1 MNEQSVSAKGRLND
15 VSTFA
20 KIIYALPGLS
30 YRAVETFDNTFQIK
44 FFVDDVR
51 IEPMRFGMIH
61 ASVRAIETILFPF
74 WGYLMD
80 TYTVKKGFFKGR
92 RRMYYLIWAP
102 IKAIAL
108 ILLYMPPRHVS
119 MTSIVS
125 TYVVCALLHGLF
137 PLGIPWMALGA
148 EVSQDNATR
157 SSVFAWRAVFSAA
170 GRILGAAA
178 PAILVARYHGD
189 HFSAF
194 GQFAL
199 YCGIATII
207 SFWILGMFTDYTPK
221 EADRFK
227 GIEKQPWKLWE
238 QPTYENRPD
247 LPFVPGLR
255 NCISNIPFMVLLIG
269 HSVSALAG
277 MFSEGL
283 LPFYVQNVLQP
294 QQYEMWISIILI
306 VGLSSAMLATP
317 FWMWVSC
324 ESSRACSR
332 AEILRRGH
340 RKIDVNDYF
349 FLPQEWHS
357 NPSFRK
363 SAMSN
368 ASNAGPLANVDK
380 RFTWLAGWVL
390 ALPASIVMYCFV
402 GKGDEILFA
411 LCHAWIGL
419 TAGGVH
425 YLHRPIRAD
434 CIDYDELHIGLRRE
448 AQFVCYMEMI
458 PRWLHI
464 PSSAVSMSILA
475 SFGYRAGGARG
486 TVQGDGV
493 IFALKVMVIL
503 VPACCSIISWC
514 IISAFYPITDAM
526 HSKIVA
532 GLQCH
537 SEGKSAIDPITD
549 MTIPA
554 PSTLEAFRGPNC
566 LFDTFSTKTLLSIL
580 KKRMEK
586 KTERNNIENTE
597 NRGND
602 DVDDDGES
610 KSLLSGQN
618 TSLQSSSSELY
629 TYDDRYPSS
638 KNCCDCANNLDLREY
653 WYSIFWISVCF
664 FAACSYAYGISRR
677 RRKDAV
683 AIIGLLIVSVS
694 AVMITYHTLR
704 VKPAKML
711 EHDKK
716 VTIEQIQTYL
726 TVSKIYTILDLCV
739 YITSNTNDCLI
750 SNYEFSSY
758 LGRNEVVYGLKV
770 EQGGDK
776 ISIK

>member
-1 MNEQSVSAKGRLND
+1 
-15 VSTFA
+15 
-20 KIIYALPGLS
+20 
-30 YRAVETFDNTFQIK
+30 
-44 FFVDDVR
+44 
-51 IEPMRFGMIH
+51 MIH
-61 ASVRAIETILFPF
+61 YIRCT
-74 WGYLMD
+74 
-80 TYTVKKGFFKGR
+80 
-92 RRMYYLIWAP
+92 
-102 IKAIAL
+102 
-108 ILLYMPPRHVS
+108 
-119 MTSIVS
+119 
-125 TYVVCALLHGLF
+125 
-137 PLGIPWMALGA
+137 
-148 EVSQDNATR
+148 
-157 SSVFAWRAVFSAA
+157 
-170 GRILGAAA
+170 
-178 PAILVARYHGD
+178 
-189 HFSAF
+189 
-194 GQFAL
+194 
-199 YCGIATII
+199 
-207 SFWILGMFTDYTPK
+207 

-247 LPFVPGLR
+247 LSFVPGLR

-514 IISAFYPITDAM
+514 IISAFYPITDSM

-537 SEGKSAIDPITD
+537 SEGRPAIDPITD

-554 PSTLEAFRGPNC
+554 PSTPEAFRGPNC
-566 LFDTFSTKTLLSIL
+566 LFDTFSTPTLLSVLEKRL
-580 KKRMEK
+580 KNDGNGKQRQ
-586 KTERNNIENTE
+586 KTAESRPLTAEN
-597 NRGND
+597 
-602 DVDDDGES
+602 S
-610 KSLLSGQN
+610 
-618 TSLQSSSSELY
+618 
-629 TYDDRYPSS
+629 
-638 KNCCDCANNLDLREY
+638 
-653 WYSIFWISVCF
+653 
-664 FAACSYAYGISRR
+664 
-677 RRKDAV
+677 
-683 AIIGLLIVSVS
+683 
-694 AVMITYHTLR
+694 
-704 VKPAKML
+704 
-711 EHDKK
+711 
-716 VTIEQIQTYL
+716 
-726 TVSKIYTILDLCV
+726 
-739 YITSNTNDCLI
+739 
-750 SNYEFSSY
+750 
-758 LGRNEVVYGLKV
+758 
-770 EQGGDK
+770 
-776 ISIK
+776 

>member
-1 MNEQSVSAKGRLND
+1 MNPHHEEKTKRRANKRADSVRKGRLND
-15 VSTFA
+15 VSVFA
-20 KIIYALPGLS
+20 KLIYALPGLS
-30 YRAVETFDNTFQIK
+30 YRAVETFDNTFQTK

-51 IEPMRFGMIH
+51 IEPMRFGMMH

-80 TYTVKKGFFKGR
+80 TYTVKTGFFKGR
-92 RRMYYLIWAP
+92 RRMYYLVWAP

-108 ILLYMPPRHVS
+108 ILLYLPPRHSS
-119 MTSIVS
+119 MNGVVS
-125 TYVVCALLHGLF
+125 TYVICALLHGLF

-178 PAILVARYHGD
+178 PAVLVAYYHGD
-189 HFSAF
+189 HFNAF
-194 GQFAL
+194 GQFAY
-199 YCGIATII
+199 YCGILTII
-207 SFWILGMFTDYTPK
+207 SFWILAFFTDYTPR
-221 EADRFK
+221 EEDRFK

-238 QPTYENRPD
+238 QPTYDNRPN

-255 NCISNIPFMVLLIG
+255 NCISNVPFMVLLIG

-277 MFSEGL
+277 LFSEGL

-294 QQYEMWISIILI
+294 KRYEMWISIILI
-306 VGLSSAMLATP
+306 VGLSSSMLATP

-332 AEILRRGH
+332 AEILRRGQ
-340 RKIDVNDYF
+340 RSLNINDYI
-349 FLPQEWHS
+349 FLPAEWNA

-363 SAMSN
+363 SAMGN

-402 GKGDEILFA
+402 GKGDQVLFA
-411 LCHAWIGL
+411 MCHAWIGL

-475 SFGYRAGGARG
+475 SFGYRAGVARG

-503 VPACCSIISWC
+503 VPACCSVISWC
-514 IISAFYPITDAM
+514 IITAFYPITDAM
-526 HSKIVA
+526 HSKIVQ

-537 SEGKSAIDPITD
+537 SEGRAAIDPITD
-549 MTIPA
+549 MSIPA
-554 PSTLEAFRGPNC
+554 PSAPEAFRGPNC
-566 LFDTFSTKTLLSIL
+566 LFDTFGTPTLLSVL
-580 KKRMEK
+580 
-586 KTERNNIENTE
+586 ERRRLNEAEGDNEDAE
-597 NRGND
+597 R
-602 DVDDDGES
+602 E
-610 KSLLSGQN
+610 SLLVGNVNKSRNSLSQGNTGVQFSGGR
-618 TSLQSSSSELY
+618 TY
-629 TYDDRYPSS
+629 TYDDRYVSG
-638 KNCCDCANNLDLREY
+638 KKCCDCINNLSVREY
-653 WYSIFWISVCF
+653 WYSVFWICICF
-664 FAACSYAYGISRR
+664 FAACSYAYGISRH
-677 RRKDAV
+677 RRKDAI
-683 AIIGLLIVSVS
+683 AIIGLLLVSVS
-694 AVMITYHTLR
+694 AIMITYHTLR
-704 VKPAKML
+704 VKPAEML
-711 EHDKK
+711 ERGRE
-716 VTIEQIQTYL
+716 ISAEQIQTYL
-726 TVSKIYTILDLCV
+726 VVSINC
-739 YITSNTNDCLI
+739 S
-750 SNYEFSSY
+750 YEHY
-758 LGRNEVVYGLKV
+758 LRHSFLTK
-770 EQGGDK
+770 
-776 ISIK
+776 